1 MNDDIP
7 TQVSVGQQVG
17 RAAAGFSAAAKL
29 AQRAVAQ
36 ALFGVGATPLLAG
49 RYRLGERVGAG
60 AQGAVWRAHDERLGR
75 DVAIKIHHVEH
86 AGDIEQAE
94 AWLKREAKMLGR
106 ISHPGVVAVFD
117 VGLHAASAFGID
129 DDGPVLFVVL
139 EFVDGQ
145 TLSQWLGQRW
155 RTPAEIT
162 AVFAA
167 VASGLQAVHDA
178 GLVHCD
184 VKPGNILV
192 TEGGV
197 AKLGDFGLAHAQ
209 HALRLRARSASVEF
223 VEDPEQTE
231 PGSTAAGPFG
241 GTPLYMPPE
250 QFDGAHVDARA
261 DQYAL
266 AATWF
271 EALVRRP
278 PHRGRDADALL
289 LAKLEGPPA
298 RPRSGL
304 GSAALGTTQYRAL
317 ARALEP
323 SPSRRHASVG
333 ELLRAMTTRRRVPA
347 WAMVAAAG
355 VVAIG
360 GAVLARPRVLP
371 GCEPER
377 LRGDEGTLRMVGIE
391 TGDASH
397 FARHLER
404 NAIDAWNRVHRAQHE
419 ARQQVCHADPVDPEA
434 LACIETLTQLTAATT
449 APGDARGRE
458 ALVRLSSMLAQLP
471 DPQGCR
477 TDPASIVGATA
488 QGPAELEA
496 EIAAADAALR
506 EAVDAAAR
514 GEAEAALG
522 ALARI
527 DLSSTAGRP
536 YRGEVGIW
544 RGQQLIELERYEE
557 ALAVERVVWDEAVR
571 DDVPFDAMRAA
582 SALAHLEGVVS
593 LRAEAGL
600 GWVRHARAQLDRVG
614 ELPAFAA
621 EIDAVAGAIRGTAGD
636 PAGGLAELERAI
648 VELERV
654 GDDEAA
660 VIAMTEN
667 AALLQMVQGDVD
679 GAEPRLSHVLAW
691 RENTLGPDHPEVART
706 LLNLAFIAR
715 TRGRHDD
722 AEALLTRALTIQ
734 TALERPQEREIA
746 NIESAR
752 AELALARGRYDDALR
767 SIARAGEIRSR
778 ILPPDHRDR
787 TAAVMMQLEVLIQAD
802 RFAEADA
809 VVQRSRDE
817 ISALLGDE
825 GDAALLLEELLAR
838 IDGLNGRHAAS
849 LVRLTH
855 VIDEAQRRGRRLDS
869 IARWCLTAA
878 SINGTLGDLA
888 AAAQWV
894 DRGEQAFAAHGGPD
908 TIPQEIEVL
917 RLLIAGEDVYM
928 RVPSAG

>member
-17 RAAAGFSAAAKL
+17 RAAAGLSAARKL

-145 TLSQWLGQRW
+145 TLSQWLGHRW

-391 TGDASH
+391 TGDSSH

-404 NAIDAWNRVHRAQHE
+404 NAVDAWNRVHRAQHE

-434 LACIETLTQLTAATT
+434 LACIETLTQLTAATI

-458 ALVRLSSMLAQLP
+458 ALVRLISMLAQLP
-471 DPQGCR
+471 DPQGAARIQPRSSERPRRVPRSWRPRSRPPTLRCAR
-477 TDPASIVGATA
+477 PSMRPLAARPRPPSGRSRASISRR
-488 QGPAELEA
+488 P
-496 EIAAADAALR
+496 
-506 EAVDAAAR
+506 R
-514 GEAEAALG
+514 G
-522 ALARI
+522 
-527 DLSSTAGRP
+527 
-536 YRGEVGIW
+536 
-544 RGQQLIELERYEE
+544 
-557 ALAVERVVWDEAVR
+557 
-571 DDVPFDAMRAA
+571 
-582 SALAHLEGVVS
+582 
-593 LRAEAGL
+593 
-600 GWVRHARAQLDRVG
+600 
-614 ELPAFAA
+614 
-621 EIDAVAGAIRGTAGD
+621 
-636 PAGGLAELERAI
+636 
-648 VELERV
+648 
-654 GDDEAA
+654 
-660 VIAMTEN
+660 
-667 AALLQMVQGDVD
+667 
-679 GAEPRLSHVLAW
+679 
-691 RENTLGPDHPEVART
+691 
-706 LLNLAFIAR
+706 
-715 TRGRHDD
+715 
-722 AEALLTRALTIQ
+722 
-734 TALERPQEREIA
+734 
-746 NIESAR
+746 
-752 AELALARGRYDDALR
+752 
-767 SIARAGEIRSR
+767 
-778 ILPPDHRDR
+778 DR
-787 TAAVMMQLEVLIQAD
+787 TAARSASGAASSSSSSSAT
-802 RFAEADA
+802 RR
-809 VVQRSRDE
+809 RSRS
-817 ISALLGDE
+817 SAWCGTRRCATTCRSTPC
-825 GDAALLLEELLAR
+825 GPPARWPTSKGSCRCAPRLAS
-838 IDGLNGRHAAS
+838 GGC
-849 LVRLTH
+849 VT
-855 VIDEAQRRGRRLDS
+855 RGPSS
-869 IARWCLTAA
+869 IASA
-878 SINGTLGDLA
+878 SCRRSPPRSMPSRAPFVAPRAT
-888 AAAQWV
+888 
-894 DRGEQAFAAHGGPD
+894 P
-908 TIPQEIEVL
+908 P
-917 RLLIAGEDVYM
+917 AGS
-928 RVPSAG
+928 PSSSAPSSSSSAWATTRPRSSR